1 MRLLYYKY
9 RSYAKGG
16 IESKEEGERDP
27 GEPNKSQR
35 KFNYI
40 GIVEK
45 KKTKQASFSLKRAA
59 KNTKEENVALHR
71 LVLIQR
77 FILPILAF

>member
-45 KKTKQASFSLKRAA
+45 KKPSKLRSL
-59 KNTKEENVALHR
+59 
-71 LVLIQR
+71 
-77 FILPILAF
+77 